1 MVMEEEEVVEMVEA
15 AVEVA
20 VLERQVQQEQQRR
33 ETD

>member
-1 MVMEEEEVVEMVEA
+1 MVMEEGVVEMVEA

>member
-1 MVMEEEEVVEMVEA
+1 MVMEEEVVEMVEA

-20 VLERQVQQEQQRR
+20 VLEHQVQQECGQRR

>member
-1 MVMEEEEVVEMVEA
+1 MVMEEGVVVEMVEA